1 MSGSGFLGFRL
12 FPAILCMLV
21 LGAGNARPEESIAQA
36 RHINSQ
42 RLQVTLEKLS
52 EFGRNT
58 EGGVTR
64 LGFSQTDL
72 DARTYVMS
80 LMRDAGLEVRVDP
93 VGNIFGRRSGSEQL
107 PTLLFGSHIDSVPH
121 GGNFD
126 GPLGSLGAIEV
137 IRALNDRHLTTRH
150 PLEVVIWANEEGP
163 HFGISALGS
172 GVAAGVLGP
181 EILDRKDDDGLTVAD
196 WLRRYGQ
203 DPSHLT
209 DARIAAGALA
219 AVLELHIEQ
228 GPVLEETKVQ
238 IGVVSG
244 IVGLKRWKCVA
255 AGFANH
261 AGTTPMNRRKDA
273 LAAAAKNLL
282 AVRDVVR
289 AESGTQVGTVGYLK
303 AEPGAPNVIPGRV
316 EFSVE
321 LRDLDAGKIE
331 RMWQHIQQKFAQV
344 DKEEGVETRCE
355 EINDIAAAPSD
366 PTIQGVIR
374 EAAQSAGLSTADMP
388 SGAVHDAGEMSRIAP
403 MGMIFVPS
411 HDGISHAPQ
420 QFTSWEECAN
430 GVEILYRSV
439 LLLDQRL
446 QPN

>member
-1 MSGSGFLGFRL
+1 MYAPGCPGLHL
-12 FPAILCMLV
+12 CAAILCVLL
-21 LGAGNARPEESIAQA
+21 LGAGSARPEESIAQA
-36 RHINSQ
+36 RHINSK

-52 EFGRNT
+52 EFGRNP

-80 LMRDAGLEVRVDP
+80 LMKEGGLEIRVDP
-93 VGNIFGRRSGSEQL
+93 AGNIFGRRLGSEQL
-107 PTLLFGSHIDSVPH
+107 PTIMFGSHIDSVPH

-137 IRALNDRHLTTRH
+137 IRALNDQHLTTRH
-150 PLEVVIWANEEGP
+150 PLEVVNWANEEGP

-196 WLRRYGQ
+196 WLRSYGQ
-203 DPSHLT
+203 DPSRLT
-209 DARIAAGALA
+209 DARIAPGALA
-219 AVLELHIEQ
+219 SILELHIEQ
-228 GPVLEETKVQ
+228 GPVLEERKVQ

-244 IVGLKRWKCVA
+244 IVSLKRWKCVVT
-255 AGFANH
+255 GFANH
-261 AGTTPMNRRKDA
+261 AGTTPMNRRRDA
-273 LAAAAKNLL
+273 LAAAAKHLL
-282 AVRDVVR
+282 AVREVVR
-289 AESGTQVGTVGYLK
+289 VETGTQVGTVGYLR

-316 EFSVE
+316 EFPVE

-355 EINDIAAAPSD
+355 VINDIAAAPSD
-366 PTIQGVIR
+366 PSIQSVIR
-374 EAAQSAGLSTADMP
+374 EAARSAGLSTADMP
-388 SGAVHDAGEMSRIAP
+388 SGAVHDAGEISRLAP

-411 HDGISHAPQ
+411 HEGISHAPQ
-420 QFTSWEECAN
+420 EFTSWEDCAN
-430 GVEILYRSV
+430 GVEVLYRSI
-439 LLLDQRL
+439 LLLDRRL

>member
-1 MSGSGFLGFRL
+1 MYRPRFAGLRL
-12 FPAILCMLV
+12 FGLILCL
-21 LGAGNARPEESIAQA
+21 LLLSTGDARSAESSAQA

-42 RLQVTLEKLS
+42 RLQATLEKLS
-52 EFGRNT
+52 EFGRNS

-64 LGFSQTDL
+64 LGFSQTEL

-80 LMRDAGLEVRVDP
+80 LMEDAGLEVRVDP
-93 VGNIFGRRSGSEQL
+93 AGNIFGRRSGSDQL
-107 PTLLFGSHIDSVPH
+107 PALLFGSHIDSVPH

-126 GPLGSLGAIEV
+126 GTLGSLGAIEV
-137 IRALNDRHLTTRH
+137 IRALNDGHITTRH
-150 PLEVVIWANEEGP
+150 PLEVVIWTNEEGP

-209 DARIAAGALA
+209 DARIPHGALA

-238 IGVVSG
+238 IGVVKG
-244 IVGLKRWKCVA
+244 IVSLKRWKCVA
-255 AGFANH
+255 TGFANH

-273 LAAAAKNLL
+273 LAAAAKDLL
-282 AVRDVVR
+282 AVRDAVR
-289 AESGTQVGTVGYLK
+289 AETGTQVGTVGYLR

-316 EFSVE
+316 EFPVE

-331 RMWQHIQQKFAQV
+331 RMWQSIQQRIAQT

-355 EINDIAAAPSD
+355 VINDIAAALSD
-366 PTIQGVIR
+366 PSVQSVIR
-374 EAAQSAGLSTADMP
+374 EAARSAGLSTADMP
-388 SGAVHDAGEMSRIAP
+388 SGAVHDAGEISRIAP

-420 QFTSWEECAN
+420 EFTSWDDSAN
-430 GVEILYRSV
+430 GVEVLYRSI
-439 LLLDQRL
+439 LLLDLRL

>member
-1 MSGSGFLGFRL
+1 
-12 FPAILCMLV
+12 
-21 LGAGNARPEESIAQA
+21 
-36 RHINSQ
+36 
-42 RLQVTLEKLS
+42 LS
-52 EFGRNT
+52 EFGRNS

-64 LGFSQTDL
+64 LGFSQTEL

-80 LMRDAGLEVRVDP
+80 LMEDAGLEVRVDP
-93 VGNIFGRRSGSEQL
+93 AGNIFGRRSGSDQL
-107 PTLLFGSHIDSVPH
+107 PALLFGSHIDSVPH

-126 GPLGSLGAIEV
+126 GTLGSLGAIEV
-137 IRALNDRHLTTRH
+137 IRALNDGHITTRH
-150 PLEVVIWANEEGP
+150 PLEVVIWTNEEGP

-209 DARIAAGALA
+209 DARIPHGALA

-238 IGVVSG
+238 IGVVKG
-244 IVGLKRWKCVA
+244 IVSLKRWKCVA
-255 AGFANH
+255 TGFANH

-273 LAAAAKNLL
+273 LAAAAKDLL
-282 AVRDVVR
+282 AVRDAVR
-289 AESGTQVGTVGYLK
+289 AETGTQVGTVGYLR

-316 EFSVE
+316 EFPVE

-331 RMWQHIQQKFAQV
+331 RMWQSIQQRIAQT

-355 EINDIAAAPSD
+355 VINDIAAALSD
-366 PTIQGVIR
+366 PSVQSVIR
-374 EAAQSAGLSTADMP
+374 EAARSAGLSTADMP
-388 SGAVHDAGEMSRIAP
+388 SGAVHDAGEISRIAP

-420 QFTSWEECAN
+420 EFTSWDDSAN
-430 GVEILYRSV
+430 GVEVLYRSI
-439 LLLDQRL
+439 LLLDLRL

>member
-1 MSGSGFLGFRL
+1 MYAPTSLGLGL
-12 FPAILCMLV
+12 FGAVLCILL
-21 LGAGNARPEESIAQA
+21 LGADDARLEESNGQA

-42 RLQVTLEKLS
+42 RLQATLEKLS
-52 EFGRNT
+52 EFGRNP

-64 LGFSQTDL
+64 LGFSQADL

-80 LMRDAGLEVRVDP
+80 LMKDAGLEIRVDP
-93 VGNIFGRRSGSEQL
+93 AGNIFGRRPGSDQL
-107 PTLLFGSHIDSVPH
+107 PTILFGSHTDSVPH

-137 IRALNDRHLTTRH
+137 IRTLNDNRLTTRH
-150 PLEVVIWANEEGP
+150 PLEVVIWTNEEGP

-181 EILDRKDDDGLTVAD
+181 EILDRKDEDGLTVAD

-203 DPSHLT
+203 DPSRLT
-209 DARIAAGALA
+209 EARIRPGTLA
-219 AVLELHIEQ
+219 AILELHIEQ

-244 IVGLKRWKCVA
+244 IVSLKRWKCIT

-273 LAAAAKNLL
+273 LAAAAKHLL

-289 AESGTQVGTVGYLK
+289 AETGTQVGTVGYLK

-316 EFSVE
+316 EFTVE

-331 RMWQHIQQKFAQV
+331 NIWKHAQQKFALA
-344 DKEEGVETRCE
+344 DKEEGVETSCE
-355 EINDIAAAPSD
+355 VINEIEAAPSD
-366 PTIQGVIR
+366 PSIQRVIR
-374 EAAQSAGLSTADMP
+374 EAAQSAGLSTADLP
-388 SGAVHDAGEMSRIAP
+388 SGAVHDAGEMSRLAP

-411 HDGISHAPQ
+411 RDGISHAPQ
-420 QFTSWEECAN
+420 EFTSWEDCAN
-430 GVEILYRSV
+430 GVEVLYRSI
-439 LLLDQRL
+439 LLIDQRL